1 MLLCLRMVLLYGQ
14 NYPVQV
20 SLQLAPPYTPQLS
33 ALYTDPGRMGITLL
47 NKDLATPLLSV
58 YLQLKLEG
66 PGITLQTRAGYRS
79 PASVLLTAGVPQM
92 LGGAEI
98 ADLLQPANLDFQ
110 GLDRNRFLQAGQLLP
125 EGLWRFSVT
134 AFSTDRALQVSNTG
148 SISLG
153 LFKHKPPLLNFPVD
167 GARSGSQLPQY
178 VLFQWTPRHYA
189 SPFAAGSIRYRLRL
203 VELVP
208 NNRNPNEAMQS
219 TLLPLFE
226 TITEQTSY
234 AYGPADPPLFPGR
247 GYAWQVQALDVDGSD
262 LFEQDGYS
270 QVNSFVFGDACGMPQ
285 AFSLQA
291 DAGRSFTARWRGSTT
306 EASNAAYLLWYRQV
320 GMPVW
325 QTVMVADT
333 MASVGGLLPNTTYE
347 ARVTRLCLG
356 GESAPTGTLTIT
368 TTQEQGAW
376 DAKSKSCGKPAPQFD
391 LSNRKPLAALNA
403 GGSFTAADFTI
414 KVLSAQGQNGE
425 FSGSGLVLLP
435 FTGKVPIPC
444 TWEAVSINADRRL
457 ISGSIRILQQ
467 PLVLSNLNL
476 EKLSDRWRDLF
487 GSNWNRTAYKRM
499 DAAVLGVENTGDGRI
514 RIRTATGE
522 ETVFGG
528 KNTVI
533 TDPAGKRWYVSAGGK
548 ITGPEGPAEKPIV
561 ADDAR
566 GEGMPGSV
574 LPDGSMVLF
583 GPSQNNALAWDEYS
597 IRNQTGGSTYDR
609 MDGPPG
615 GYMPGWKLLATG
627 ASEGITATLRKG
639 KVKLHPDST
648 RFLRSD
654 GVRVKSERI
663 NDSTWRLQVP
673 GRLHLWSDAVWAVGS
688 IVPKDSGQATGRRI
702 LGKVNLIA
710 VDGRKVHVLLVP
722 VGNTGGGVSASEI
735 QKSIQPLLDRM
746 GVQATVQVAS
756 ALQVGGYDA
765 AKDKIAVNRRL
776 LNTAYGP
783 ELQRFVKAWEA
794 KSRYPGRDTAV
805 VFLTGPAADDTKG
818 YMGLNNPY
826 GFVFCGSSK
835 PDAHTLAHELGHG
848 LLVLEHPFGE
858 DEGKAKSTL
867 NLMDYSAPHGQ
878 SHFVQWKR
886 IHDKEEVGNYLW
898 GLRQKEEEG
907 KYVQFRY
914 VINDELPGKK
924 EEILA
929 NGFLDPGGRVIEKII
944 YTAGGKDVFVSRVL
958 DNKYPFIVFGLKV
971 YRKNGNDYT
980 LIEEHKAEFDS
991 AGVFQKY
998 SGFTGTLQYRVGRL
1012 TVPVYIIKSSCFY
1025 KVQKVSFLATE
1036 RSRKYNEIR
1045 GLVDPL
1051 IQEQNWRPELFLLA
1065 DPACYNQFKKEL
1077 INSNNCKDDALIK
1090 IETKKLSSAIDSINS
1105 STENNL
1111 VNLVLNSC
1119 QSSLSALPWYKLR
1132 KGLHFLLNSAV
1143 SRNKQMAI
1151 LSMLSA
1157 GLMDNAGRL
1166 DSLFKSGDY
1175 VLTKKAF
1182 QQFDPDLLCGKTDA
1196 YRGFLGTIGAT
1207 HVANFVNTHPE
1218 FIIGYYDELDQDA
1231 KVLFTAGLSV
1241 ALEPTWDANTD
1252 LKEVYVYDIST
1263 SDLPEGIEKHTAGCV
1278 QFINNKFRIGYS
1290 SVCYSL
1296 SPAGYLPCSDAINN
1310 RFDKVNYVHD
1320 FTKNCDSVVA
1330 FKPADPTATSFGD
1343 GLMVLPAVLSGKM
1356 IIDKIDDTNWE
1367 VFKFNISLAM
1377 PTMLRS
1383 SGSLKFNKLPKASGG
1398 LALLTKQKQRLQNL
1412 KTKYG
1417 NLDFNDFRPDG
1428 KTINDITTS
1437 MYNEMFA
1444 DLASKPGW
1452 TAQQKVNRIKE
1463 LLESGSTIPQKITNQ
1478 KGTELFKFVKKG
1490 AKPSDVTEYWFT
1502 KTELDDLVAK
1512 GRNMESKSGLPLG
1525 SMAEEYDIYK
1535 ITANKP
1541 APTYISKIAPTNQ
1554 RGYATTGGSI
1564 QTLVLDR
1571 SLWSSPVKY
1580 NKVSFIPDF

>member
-1 MLLCLRMVLLYGQ
+1 
-14 NYPVQV
+14 
-20 SLQLAPPYTPQLS
+20 
-33 ALYTDPGRMGITLL
+33 
-47 NKDLATPLLSV
+47 
-58 YLQLKLEG
+58 
-66 PGITLQTRAGYRS
+66 
-79 PASVLLTAGVPQM
+79 M

-153 LFKHKPPLLNFPVD
+153 LFKHKPPILNLPDD

-270 QVNSFVFGDACGMPQ
+270 QVSSFVFGDACAMPQ

-291 DAGRSFTARWRGSTT
+291 DAGRSFIARWRGSIT
-306 EASNAAYLLWYRQV
+306 EVSNAAYLLWYRQV

-333 MASVGGLLPNTTYE
+333 MASVGGLLPNITYE

-403 GGSFTAADFTI
+403 GESFTAADFTI

-499 DAAVLGVENTGDGRI
+499 DAAVLGVENAGDGRI

-688 IVPKDSGQATGRRI
+688 IVPKDSGQASGRRI

-722 VGNTGGGVSASEI
+722 VGNAGGGVSASEV

-756 ALQVGGYDA
+756 ALQVGGYDV

-783 ELQRFVKAWEA
+783 ELQRFVKAWEV

-886 IHDKEEVGNYLW
+886 IHDKEEVGNFLR
-898 GLRQKEEEG
+898 GLRPKEEEG
-907 KYVQFRY
+907 KYVQFKF
-914 VINDELPGKK
+914 VMNDELPGKK

-929 NGFLDPGGRVIEKII
+929 NGFLDPGGRVIEKIN
-944 YTAGGKDVFVSRVL
+944 YTAGGEDVFVSRVL
-958 DNKYPFIVFGLKV
+958 DKNYPYVVSALKV
-971 YRKNGNDYT
+971 YKKNNNEYE
-980 LIEEHKAEFDS
+980 LIQEYKAVFDS
-991 AGVFQKY
+991 IGLFRSYADFP
-998 SGFTGTLQYRVGRL
+998 GTLQYRTGQFK
-1012 TVPVYIIKSSCFY
+1012 VPVYVIKTDCYF
-1025 KVQKVSFLATE
+1025 KAQKVVFTATDK
-1036 RSRKYNEIR
+1036 SRKYDVIKQ
-1045 GLVDPL
+1045 LIDPS
-1051 IQEQNWRPELFLLA
+1051 IQQSNWIPELFFMA
-1065 DPACYNQFKKEL
+1065 DPSCYSQFKQEL
-1077 INSNNCKDDALIK
+1077 IKSNYCKDEVLVKSEVSNLSMASDKLDEK
-1090 IETKKLSSAIDSINS
+1090 TETQF
-1105 STENNL
+1105 
-1111 VNLVLNSC
+1111 VNLVLKSC
-1119 QSSLSALPWYKLR
+1119 QSSLIALPWLKLR
-1132 KGLHFLLNSAV
+1132 KGLHYLLNSAV
-1143 SRNKQMAI
+1143 SRNKQLAI

-1157 GLMDNAGRL
+1157 GLVNNSQRI
-1166 DSLFKSGDY
+1166 DSLFKSENY
-1175 VLTKKAF
+1175 TLTKKAF
-1182 QQFDPDLLCGKTDA
+1182 EQFDPDLLCGKTDKYA
-1196 YRGFLGTIGAT
+1196 GFLGSVGAK
-1207 HVANFVNTHPE
+1207 HISNFVNNYPE
-1218 FIIGYYDELDQDA
+1218 FIMDYYDELVQDDKA
-1231 KVLFTAGLSV
+1231 LLTAGLSV
-1241 ALEPTWDANTD
+1241 ALEPTWDPDTE
-1252 LKEVYVYDIST
+1252 LKEVYIYDVST
-1263 SDLPEGIEKHTAGCV
+1263 ADLPEGIEKHTAGCV
-1278 QFINNKFRIGYS
+1278 QYANNKFRIGYS
-1290 SVCYSL
+1290 STCFQKSPMGFYPCYLGNNPTSDKLSL
-1296 SPAGYLPCSDAINN
+1296 VY
-1310 RFDKVNYVHD
+1310 D
-1320 FTKNCDSVVA
+1320 FTKNCTDIVDFYPSE
-1330 FKPADPTATSFGD
+1330 PSITSDGD
-1343 GLMVLPAVLSGKM
+1343 GYMIVPAVLCGKM
-1356 IIDKIDDTNWE
+1356 ILDNINLSYWE
-1367 VFKFNISLAM
+1367 VFKFNISTAL
-1377 PTMLRS
+1377 PTI
-1383 SGSLKFNKLPKASGG
+1383 
-1398 LALLTKQKQRLQNL
+1398 L
-1412 KTKYG
+1412 KTSSVNKFTQLG
-1417 NLDFNDFRPDG
+1417 NKGIIKIKPSWLPNRIIKGNFGNPSG
-1428 KTINDITTS
+1428 VIGVYNKNINGVLINDIERIIQKLNFPKAGLDNFKTI
-1437 MYNEMFA
+1437 
-1444 DLASKPGW
+1444 SKTG
-1452 TAQQKVNRIKE
+1452 V
-1463 LLESGSTIPQKITNQ
+1463 KILNV
-1478 KGTELFKFVKKG
+1478 F
-1490 AKPSDVTEYWFT
+1490 
-1502 KTELDDLVAK
+1502 DDLY
-1512 GRNMESKSGLPLG
+1512 RN
-1525 SMAEEYDIYK
+1525 AEQFWNQFNKPWLEK
-1535 ITANKP
+1535 LVANK
-1541 APTYISKIAPTNQ
+1541 ADIIVLSDKTDDLLKYIIENGQFKYNNNQ
-1554 RGYATTGGSI
+1554 RILTGFGREI
-1564 QTLVLDR
+1564 EYMDNLVKQG
-1571 SLWSSPVKY
+1571 KY
-1580 NKVSFIPDF
+1580 MWDEINGVYKYIGN